1 MFNCGA
7 PSHDAYTAHKLTL
20 FASSSSSFSFFRLPS
35 SFLFFYGCCSIRKE
49 IASYQKE
56 AAVQEAKIA
65 GMESKG
71 ADTADVKKQQEV
83 LGETQS
89 MIPECEARL
98 RDALADVEGIL
109 SGASAELAGSEMYA
123 EAVAA
128 VKELGGSI
136 ADNDEEDI

>member
-1 MFNCGA
+1 M
-7 PSHDAYTAHKLTL
+7 
-20 FASSSSSFSFFRLPS
+20 
-35 SFLFFYGCCSIRKE
+35 
-49 IASYQKE
+49 
-56 AAVQEAKIA
+56 QEAKIA